1 MRRKQKNV
9 IDEQMVKLKEKLK
22 EEKEKKEQAKREKDQ
37 AGEKDSINITAL
49 SRFK

>member
-1 MRRKQKNV
+1 
-9 IDEQMVKLKEKLK
+9 MVKLKEKLK

-37 AGEKDSINITAL
+37 AAEKDSINITAL